1 MIGDE
6 TRATAKAELEYELHF
21 HRGLGIG
28 VGGDRHQEIR
38 TCLHTLGVKP
48 VSLHQLPVEV
58 AHFTGRS
65 VELEKAIAILQQAQY
80 EGKFPTLLAISGA
93 AGVGKSAFA
102 IHVAHCIKHDLS
114 EIQFYANLRGT
125 ENQPL
130 EPQEILSSFMQLL
143 GVGYLLASTNLAEQ
157 LSIYQR
163 MLSGRRVLI
172 VLDNARDAAQVQP
185 LLPDSPTC
193 AVIVTSRQPLELPGT
208 PLELKPL
215 PPAEALELLQK
226 VGHVPPLPA
235 ANQLAMLCGCLPL
248 ALKITGGTLRSQA
261 QSLEHYADQL
271 ADKRQKLEQL
281 KSSYLDVRASF
292 AVSYVQQEKAIARL
306 LRLTGLLV
314 RPNLTAAIVAAL
326 LDCDLEAANKI
337 LSALVRSGLV
347 EPAEAGYFQPHN
359 LIRLFAKEQL
369 ARGESAEMRRI
380 VRLRASYWYCETAGL
395 LALAFDWTGRSLSLA
410 PLEQPLNRSDDELL
424 RAVLNWFDQEKLN
437 LLAALEWANQ
447 TRAWETVV
455 SLAQNLTRWFDL
467 RHDWKNWEQTHRL
480 ALEASHKLSDRH
492 AEAQI
497 LNSLGNAYFRQDHRK
512 KAREHY
518 EKSLSLLR
526 ELGDRYQESQTLTN
540 LGILYKQEGDD
551 EKAIALWQTALK
563 GFPANSAAAR
573 QLEFWLQL
581 SQGVDLDAM
590 QPNTEEGDRPP
601 RFAIQQI
608 IAGFAIGAIALLVV
622 MVLLIR
628 RI

>member
-21 HRGLGIG
+21 HRGLEIG
-28 VGGDRHQEIR
+28 TGGDRHQEIR

-65 VELEKAIAILQQAQY
+65 VELEKAIAILQQAQD
-80 EGKFPTLLAISGA
+80 EGKFSTLLAVSGA

-102 IHVAHCIKHDLS
+102 IHVAHCIKYDLS

-130 EPQEILSSFMQLL
+130 EPQEILSSFLQLL
-143 GVGYLLASTNLAEQ
+143 GVGYLLASASLAEQ

-208 PLELKPL
+208 PLKLEPL

-235 ANQLAMLCGCLPL
+235 AKQLAMLCGCLPL
-248 ALKITGGTLRSQA
+248 ALKITGGSLRSQA
-261 QSLEHYADQL
+261 QPLEHYANQL
-271 ADKRQKLEQL
+271 AVERQRLEQL

-292 AVSYVQQEKAIARL
+292 AVSYAQQEKAIARL

-337 LSALVRSGLV
+337 LSALVRSGLL
-347 EPAEAGYFQPHN
+347 EPAGAGCFRLN
-359 LIRLFAKEQL
+359 DLIRLFAKEQL

-395 LALAFDWTGRSLSLA
+395 LALAFDLTGRSFA
-410 PLEQPLNRSDDELL
+410 PLEQAFNPADDELL
-424 RAVLNWFDQEKLN
+424 RTVLNWFDQEKLN

-447 TRAWETVV
+447 TGAWETVV
-455 SLAQNLTRWFDL
+455 GLAQSLTRWFDL
-467 RHDWKNWEQTHRL
+467 RQDWKNWEQTDRL
-480 ALEASHKLSDRH
+480 ALEASRKLSDRP

-540 LGILYKQEGDD
+540 LGILYNQEGDD

-563 GFPANSAAAR
+563 GFSANSAAAR
-573 QLEFWLQL
+573 QLEFWLQS
-581 SQGVDLDAM
+581 SQGIDPNEM
-590 QPNTEEGDRPP
+590 QPDIGEGDRPP
-601 RFAIQQI
+601 RLAIQQI

-622 MVLLIR
+622 MIFLIR
-628 RI
+628 RV

>member
-6 TRATAKAELEYELHF
+6 TRASAKAEQEYELH
-21 HRGLGIG
+21 HHDPRTGTW
-28 VGGDRHQEIR
+28 GDRHEIR
-38 TCLHTLGVKP
+38 TCLHTLGVESA
-48 VSLHQLPVEV
+48 SLHQLPTEIT
-58 AHFTGRS
+58 HFTGRS
-65 VELEKAIAILQQAQY
+65 VELEKAIAILQAQG
-80 EGKFPTLLAISGA
+80 EGDPTLLTVSGT

-130 EPQEILSSFMQLL
+130 EPQEVLSSFLQAL
-143 GVGYLLASTNLAEQ
+143 GVGYPMASASLAEQ
-157 LSIYQR
+157 QSIYQL
-163 MLSGRRVLI
+163 MLSGRRVLM

-193 AVIVTSRQPLELPGT
+193 TAIVTSRQRLELPGT
-208 PLELKPL
+208 TLELEPL

-226 VGHVPPLPA
+226 VGHVSPELTA
-235 ANQLAMLCGCLPL
+235 AEQLVTLCGRLPL
-248 ALKITGGTLRSQA
+248 ALKITGGTLCNQA
-261 QSLEHYADQL
+261 QPPENYADRL
-271 ADKRQKLEQL
+271 ADERQKLEQL
-281 KSSYLDVRASF
+281 QSSYLDVRASF
-292 AVSYVQQEKAIARL
+292 AVSYAQQEKAIARL
-306 LRLTGLLV
+306 LRLIGLLV

-326 LDCDLEAANKI
+326 LECDLEAANKI
-337 LSALVRSGLV
+337 LSALVRSGLL
-347 EPAEAGYFQPHN
+347 EPAEPSCFRLHD

-395 LALAFDWTGRSLSLA
+395 LALAFDLTDESLV
-410 PLEQPLNRSDDELL
+410 PLEKQAFSQGDDELL
-424 RAVLNWFDQEKLN
+424 RTVLSWFDREKLN

-447 TRAWETVV
+447 TQAWETVV
-455 SLAQNLTRWFDL
+455 KLAQSLTRWFEL

-480 ALEASHKLSDRH
+480 ALEASRKLSDRP

-518 EKSLSLLR
+518 EKSLNLLR

-540 LGILYKQEGDD
+540 LGLLYKREGDD

-563 GFPANSAAAR
+563 GFPTNSAAAR
-573 QLEFWLQL
+573 QLEFWLQS
-581 SQGVDLDAM
+581 SQKIALDEM
-590 QPNTEEGDRPP
+590 QPDMEVGDRSP
-601 RFAIQQI
+601 RLAIQQI
-608 IAGFAIGAIALLVV
+608 IAGCAIGAIALLVV
-622 MVLLIR
+622 LVLLIR
-628 RI
+628 SF

>member
-6 TRATAKAELEYELHF
+6 TRASVKTEELTYELH
-21 HRGLGIG
+21 HHGAEGAWG
-28 VGGDRHQEIR
+28 NRHQEIR
-38 TCLHTLGVKP
+38 TCLHTLGVRP
-48 VSLHQLPVEV
+48 ASLHQLPAEV

-65 VELEKAIAILQQAQY
+65 VELEKAIALLQQAQNKG
-80 EGKFPTLLAISGA
+80 ECPNLLTISGT

-102 IHVAHCIKHDLS
+102 VHVAHCIKHDRS
-114 EIQFYANLRGT
+114 EIQFYVNLCGT
-125 ENQPL
+125 EHQPL
-130 EPQEILSSFMQLL
+130 EPHQVLSRFLQAL
-143 GVGYLLASTNLAEQ
+143 GAGYPLASASLAEQ
-157 LSIYQR
+157 LSIYQL
-163 MLSGRRVLI
+163 MLSGRQVLI

-193 AVIVTSRQPLELPGT
+193 AVIVTSRQPLELPGA
-208 PLELKPL
+208 LELEPL

-226 VGHVPPLPA
+226 VGHGPPELA
-235 ANQLAMLCGCLPL
+235 AAKQLVTLCGCLPL

-261 QSLEHYADQL
+261 QSLENYANQL
-271 ADKRQKLEQL
+271 ANERQKLEQL
-281 KSSYLDVRASF
+281 QSSYLEVRASF
-292 AVSYVQQEKAIARL
+292 AVSYAQQEKAIARL
-306 LRLTGLLV
+306 LRLIGLLV

-347 EPAEAGYFQPHN
+347 EPAEASYFQPHN

-380 VRLRASYWYCETAGL
+380 VRLRVSYWYCETAGL
-395 LALAFDWTGRSLSLA
+395 LALAFGTGRSLA
-410 PLEQPLNRSDDELL
+410 PVEQPFNRADDELL
-424 RAVLNWFDQEKLN
+424 KTVLHWFDREKLN

-447 TRAWETVV
+447 TGAWETVV

-480 ALEASHKLSDRH
+480 ALEASRKLSDRH

-540 LGILYKQEGDD
+540 LGILYKREGDD

-573 QLEFWLQL
+573 QLEFWLQS

-590 QPNTEEGDRPP
+590 QSNTKEGDRPP
-601 RFAIQQI
+601 RFAIHQI

-622 MVLLIR
+622 MLLLIR